1 MVLLKVEQLKAG
13 DEFTIDEK
21 DQTFECVLV
30 SYQGMNKYLIEK
42 NGSLELIDGK
52 ELVIKK

>member
-21 DQTFECVLV
+21 GQTFECVLV
-30 SYQGMNKYLIEK
+30 SYQGMNKYVIEK
-42 NGSLELIDGK
+42 NGSLELIDGE

>member
-21 DQTFECVLV
+21 DQTLECVLI